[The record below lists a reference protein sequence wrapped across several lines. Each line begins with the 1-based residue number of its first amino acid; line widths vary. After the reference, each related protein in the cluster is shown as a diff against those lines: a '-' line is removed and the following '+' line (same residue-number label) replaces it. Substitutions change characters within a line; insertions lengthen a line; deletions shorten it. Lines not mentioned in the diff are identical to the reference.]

1 MVQPVKEEKQA
12 VKVKITFPVVI
23 RHENDPELTYLEN
36 LKSLAGMGNDEI
48 DSTDTLIDVNG
59 NTYSIEQDKPEKP
72 YTRTGNI
79 DLKVFLGLVK
89 AHAANRGSCCVAKL
103 YAPDFIEAM
112 KLVASLE
119 DD

>member
-1 MVQPVKEEKQA
+1 MVQPVLEEKRPVTVQ
-12 VKVKITFPVVI
+12 ITFPAVI
-23 RHENDPELTYLEN
+23 RHENDPDLTYLEN
-36 LKSLAGMGNDEI
+36 LKSLAGLSIDEI
-48 DSTDTLIDVNG
+48 DSTDMLIDVDG
-59 NTYSIEQDKPEKP
+59 NTYSIEQDEPEKA

-79 DLKVFLGLVK
+79 DLKIFLGLVK

-119 DD
+119 DG